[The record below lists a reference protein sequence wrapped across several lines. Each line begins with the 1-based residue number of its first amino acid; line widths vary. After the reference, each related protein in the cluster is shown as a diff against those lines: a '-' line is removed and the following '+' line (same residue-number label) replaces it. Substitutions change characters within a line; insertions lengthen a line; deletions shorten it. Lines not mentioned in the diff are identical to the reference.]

1 MIFCENIFDYLCEC
15 FGIDKYCIVLKG
27 ILNSVSKIVIEIG
40 ICSIL
45 FLVSLVVS
53 LRRRKENRY

>member
-1 MIFCENIFDYLCEC
+1 MKYIIWFYVKICEC
-15 FGIDKYCIVLKG
+15 FGIDKYCVVLKG

-40 ICSIL
+40 SIL

-53 LRRRKENRY
+53 LRRRRENRY

>member
-1 MIFCENIFDYLCEC
+1 MILCENIFDYLCEC
-15 FGIDKYCIVLKG
+15 FGIDKYCVVLKG

-40 ICSIL
+40 SIL

-53 LRRRKENRY
+53 LRRRRENRY